1 MLLKLKNIGKIYNS
15 NDILTI
21 GIRKIS
27 LELDYNE
34 FVTIEGESGSGK
46 STLLNVIA
54 ANDTYEEGELY
65 FNGSETSHYSEAD
78 WEKYR
83 EENIAMVFQDF
94 NIIENLTVRENV
106 ELALL
111 RIEDKQERRSI
122 AQELIAKVGLEQQIN
137 QKASKLSGGEK
148 QRTVIARAL
157 AKDSPVILADEPTG
171 NLDVKSSKEIARLL
185 KEASKDR
192 LVIVVTHNPEFFIEY
207 ATRRITIYD
216 GALKE
221 DKVISRPAAK
231 DIPVKTPAAASR
243 KKRLKDIFKIGVL
256 NYKSRP
262 KFTAMM
268 SFALFIFAITFF
280 ALLSIFN
287 ESLIQNMTNT
297 IETVGVSG
305 KVILSSEK
313 DSFTL
318 EDLDELAGTANA
330 GFYLMDK
337 DLSQFKV
344 SIPRSSGMLKAYEVN
359 CLYAPYDYNL
369 EPGNAV
375 LVLPS
380 SCLKDKDKIVE
391 TFINAEAGLR
401 HIEVKTTMTGKSV
414 NLYLSHYDL
423 INHGVKIKAINSSMK
438 LGEIE
443 LTVYTYR
450 KNLALDEGQIQ
461 MINSTSYKATEY
473 SAVLSIKSNRLYEV
487 MDDSLTDEKNSSRLI
502 VELSEA
508 DYDLIFSSEIKE
520 SEQVVLYF
528 SGNRAAAAAIKN
540 LPEGIMGMLSESSV
554 YAFNAGDVYTS
565 NTIYYFLL
573 IGICILFAILVSIIF
588 GRSVKV
594 FQTDF
599 QVYRTLGISS
609 KISSKSL
616 YIQMLMIFLPTL
628 VLLPLVSLAAAFIP
642 GSSITFISFGN
653 YFFIEAM
660 LLLIVELV
668 AVSFHRSIS
677 GKSIRKG
684 LSKGIKG

>member
-1 MLLKLKNIGKIYNS
+1 
-15 NDILTI
+15 
-21 GIRKIS
+21 
-27 LELDYNE
+27 
-34 FVTIEGESGSGK
+34 
-46 STLLNVIA
+46 
-54 ANDTYEEGELY
+54 
-65 FNGSETSHYSEAD
+65 
-78 WEKYR
+78 
-83 EENIAMVFQDF
+83 
-94 NIIENLTVRENV
+94 
-106 ELALL
+106 
-111 RIEDKQERRSI
+111 
-122 AQELIAKVGLEQQIN
+122 
-137 QKASKLSGGEK
+137 
-148 QRTVIARAL
+148 
-157 AKDSPVILADEPTG
+157 
-171 NLDVKSSKEIARLL
+171 
-185 KEASKDR
+185 
-192 LVIVVTHNPEFFIEY
+192 
-207 ATRRITIYD
+207 
-216 GALKE
+216 
-221 DKVISRPAAK
+221 
-231 DIPVKTPAAASR
+231 
-243 KKRLKDIFKIGVL
+243 
-256 NYKSRP
+256 
-262 KFTAMM
+262 
-268 SFALFIFAITFF
+268 
-280 ALLSIFN
+280 
-287 ESLIQNMTNT
+287 
-297 IETVGVSG
+297 
-305 KVILSSEK
+305 
-313 DSFTL
+313 
-318 EDLDELAGTANA
+318 
-330 GFYLMDK
+330 
-337 DLSQFKV
+337 
-344 SIPRSSGMLKAYEVN
+344 
-359 CLYAPYDYNL
+359 
-369 EPGNAV
+369 
-375 LVLPS
+375 
-380 SCLKDKDKIVE
+380 
-391 TFINAEAGLR
+391 
-401 HIEVKTTMTGKSV
+401 MTGKSV

-450 KNLALDEGQIQ
+450 KNLTLDEGQIQ

-508 DYDLIFSSEIKE
+508 DYDLIFSSEVKE

-565 NTIYYFLL
+565 NIIYYFLL

-653 YFFIEAM
+653 YFFIEVM